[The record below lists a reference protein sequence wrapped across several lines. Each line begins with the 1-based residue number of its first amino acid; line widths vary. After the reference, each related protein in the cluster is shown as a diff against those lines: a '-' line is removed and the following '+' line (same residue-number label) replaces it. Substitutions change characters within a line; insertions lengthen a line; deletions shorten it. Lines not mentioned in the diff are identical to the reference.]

1 MQIQNVTLAQNN
13 YSQKQNPNFTSIKSV
28 KCEGLYKKYPEF
40 ANELVTA
47 FQENPKAMEFC
58 KKYDVD
64 IVFYA
69 IKRMQDAVESSIHIF
84 FDNISKSKTRK
95 FLDKLTGNT
104 EDKVVVHAWGN
115 KYSLPRSLEESTS
128 GLIDAISSER
138 KVADGYRGGLL
149 DSHIKLADEG
159 IQKVMKEKSKK
170 ALGKY
175 VQAQAAKASRTRLE
189 AKSSNLQNSID
200 ELVKKGS

>member
-1 MQIQNVTLAQNN
+1 MNWLQLFRKIQKLWSFV
-13 YSQKQNPNFTSIKSV
+13 
-28 KCEGLYKKYPEF
+28 
-40 ANELVTA
+40 
-47 FQENPKAMEFC
+47 

-84 FDNISKSKTRK
+84 FDNISKNKTRK

-128 GLIDAISSER
+128 GLIDAISPER

-159 IQKVMKEKSKK
+159 IQEVMKEKSKK

-175 VQAQAAKASRTRLE
+175 VQAQAAKASRARLE